1 MTQEVPYD
9 HHDISGGITV
19 KLRDDL
25 SLDDICMQN
34 IPDYNRDRFE
44 AVALRLFAGK
54 EVIITIYALDKQR
67 QEGSNFSTE
76 KMPVK
81 KFKLQNVSVAK
92 LLDWFQEFNF
102 TINTGNYH
110 LEDME
115 VINK

>member
-1 MTQEVPYD
+1 MTQHVPFD

-19 KLRDDL
+19 KLRNGL

-34 IPDYNRDRFE
+34 IDDYNRDRFE

-54 EVIITIYALDKQR
+54 EVIVTIYVLDKQR
-67 QEGSNFSTE
+67 QEGSNFDPD
-76 KMPVK
+76 KLPVK
-81 KFKLQNVSVAK
+81 KIKLQNVSVAK
-92 LLDWFQEFNF
+92 LFEWFEEFNF

-110 LEDME
+110 IEDME

>member
-1 MTQEVPYD
+1 MTQNLPYAY
-9 HHDISGGITV
+9 HDISGGITV

-25 SLDDICMQN
+25 SLDDICMEN
-34 IPDYNRDRFE
+34 LPDYNRDRFE

-54 EVIITIYALDKQR
+54 EVIVTIYAIDKER
-67 QEGSNFSTE
+67 QEGSNFNPD

-81 KFKLQNVSVAK
+81 KFKIENVSVPK
-92 LLDWFQEFNF
+92 LFEWFQEFNF

-110 LEDME
+110 IEDME